1 MELVTPGIGLIFWMT
16 LSFGIVFFLLRK
28 FAWGPILGM
37 IKEREDSI
45 EKALKAAENAKE
57 DLKLFQSQNEKLMQ
71 EARAERDAMLKEAR
85 DMREKMLTEAKEK
98 AGSEAERILAS
109 ARQEITNEKN
119 AAINQIKDQVATLS
133 VEIAEKILRSELSSD
148 EKQKSLM
155 QNLLAEVKLN

>member
-1 MELVTPGIGLIFWMT
+1 
-16 LSFGIVFFLLRK
+16 
-28 FAWGPILGM
+28 M

>member
-37 IKEREDSI
+37 IKEREESI

-85 DMREKMLTEAKEK
+85 EMREKMLNDAKEK